1 MEGSLVGLINNLVWC
16 SGLFS
21 ARHIDVINEMSHEG
35 WQQLDLNQSP
45 LFSLWPWKSQNEN
58 STVHV
63 HMVGKTSFV
72 VTCEFRHISCK
83 Q

>member
-1 MEGSLVGLINNLVWC
+1 
-16 SGLFS
+16 
-21 ARHIDVINEMSHEG
+21 
-35 WQQLDLNQSP
+35 
-45 LFSLWPWKSQNEN
+45 
-58 STVHV
+58 VHV